1 MGTTRGRRRAV
12 YLGPAAGTDE
22 HRTCRRSRA
31 PRVRIAAGPRFG
43 VGGSLERFVRVPF
56 TQHDDQLLR
65 GVELLAQA
73 WHTVTGALPLADS
86 TMVG

>member
-1 MGTTRGRRRAV
+1 M
-12 YLGPAAGTDE
+12 
-22 HRTCRRSRA
+22 
-31 PRVRIAAGPRFG
+31 
-43 VGGSLERFVRVPF
+43 RVPF

>member
-1 MGTTRGRRRAV
+1 M
-12 YLGPAAGTDE
+12 YLGPAAGADE
-22 HRTCRRSRA
+22 H
-31 PRVRIAAGPRFG
+31 PRLGVRIAAGPRFG